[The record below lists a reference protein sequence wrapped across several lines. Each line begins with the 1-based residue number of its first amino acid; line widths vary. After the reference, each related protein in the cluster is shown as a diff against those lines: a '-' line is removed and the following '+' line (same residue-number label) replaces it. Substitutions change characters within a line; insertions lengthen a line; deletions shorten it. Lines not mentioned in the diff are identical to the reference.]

1 MWTTFLTV
9 LKVNLRNKTALFW
22 MVLFPIVLATLFNGA
37 FGNLEKGYS
46 ITPVPM
52 AVVQDANWNKAAA
65 AQVFVDALAG
75 IDTDGTANTDSA
87 ANNAPGAA
95 STDGDGTARVQLLT
109 ATAVESVDGAKRL
122 LADGTAKG
130 YLTADGNGRIG
141 ITLSRDAAFSAG
153 DSVNGSALSITLAA
167 LDTVIDRYNRT
178 DAVTRQTLVDNPQ
191 ALMSQ
196 TFWNAVGAGSMTREV
211 TLTNFK
217 PDAMARYYYALLGMA
232 CLMAMGYAA
241 DAVSSAQANLSALG
255 IRRSVSPLRHAS
267 QLLAGFLA
275 CWLCSFV
282 ALTIAL
288 AYIRYV
294 CGVAIGG
301 REPAAVLA
309 VAVASFMASSAG
321 SLLGTIP
328 GQSDSK
334 TGLVSAIS
342 CALSLFTG
350 LYGGFAMQL
359 SDWIARHAPV
369 LATVNPAQQVVNLFY
384 SLMYYDGY
392 GPFLRTCGTLLA
404 MSALFL
410 VAGTVIL
417 RRQRYE
423 HL

>member
-9 LKVNLRNKTALFW
+9 LKVNLRNKAALFW
-22 MVLFPIVLATLFNGA
+22 MVLFPIVLATLFTGV

-46 ITPVPM
+46 VTPVPM
-52 AVVQDANWNKAAA
+52 AVVQDANWKKAAA
-65 AQVFVDALAG
+65 TQMFVDALAG
-75 IDTDGTANTDSA
+75 NSSA
-87 ANNAPGAA
+87 ANA
-95 STDGDGTARVQLLT
+95 DDDGTARVQLLT
-109 ATAVESVDGAKRL
+109 VTATDSVDGAKRL

-130 YLTADGNGRIG
+130 YLTADNAGRIG
-141 ITLSRDAAFSAG
+141 ITLGRDTAFSAG

-178 DAVTRQTLVDNPQ
+178 DAVTRQTLVNNPQ

-196 TFWNAVGAGSMTREV
+196 TFWNAVGSGSMTREV

-232 CLMAMGYAA
+232 CLNALGYAA
-241 DAVSSAQANLSALG
+241 DSVNMAQANLSALG
-255 IRRSVSPLRHAS
+255 IRRSVSPLHRSS

-282 ALTIAL
+282 ALAVAL
-288 AYIRYV
+288 AYTRYV
-294 CGVAIGG
+294 CGVEIGG

-321 SLLGTIP
+321 SLLGAIP
-328 GQSDSK
+328 GLSASVK
-334 TGLVSAIS
+334 SGLVSAIS
-342 CALSLFTG
+342 CSLSLFTG
-350 LYGGFAMQL
+350 LYGGFAMEL

-369 LATVNPAQQVVNLFY
+369 LAAINPAQQVVNLFY

-404 MSALFL
+404 MSAVFL
-410 VAGTVIL
+410 AAGTVML